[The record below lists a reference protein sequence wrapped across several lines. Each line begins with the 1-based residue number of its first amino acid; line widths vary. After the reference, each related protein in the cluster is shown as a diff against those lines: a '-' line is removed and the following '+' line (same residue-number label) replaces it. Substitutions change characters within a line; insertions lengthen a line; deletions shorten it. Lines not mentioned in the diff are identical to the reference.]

1 MKFHH
6 RSTTV
11 AAICIVLLFGLASA
25 PGQNSVDKDKGEAL
39 LENEGFES
47 FEEFETLDESEL
59 VEGSEED
66 KPALEHRGFRMALIA
81 LGFTVLAGFLVR
93 SRRLRP
99 TRAVLLLASLA
110 VLGFWNG
117 GCPCPISSF
126 QNLVLFLQGVDVKT
140 HSLIWFLALVPI
152 TYVFGRVWCGW
163 ICHLGALQE
172 FVHKPNRLAF
182 LHGEGARKAM
192 RVTRYVLF
200 FSLLAQLALTKE
212 NLFIHVNPFK
222 VAFNMRSFY
231 LSGWILL
238 GILLVSSLYVY
249 RPFCRSACPVGLM
262 LGWVGRLP
270 FASKLALNDDC
281 RTCKL
286 CSKACPA
293 EAVTTAHQQIQIRH
307 EDCFACGSC
316 MDACRRDSIS
326 FERKGGVD
334 DDTSKPH
341 HLDPGSVFV
350 PSNKVNG
357 RSGMRQPSGGAS
369 GAGEGRVGA
378 FVGDGTDRPTRLP
391 GS

>member
-6 RSTTV
+6 RSTAV
-11 AAICIVLLFGLASA
+11 AAICIFLLLSGSGPAL
-25 PGQNSVDKDKGEAL
+25 GQNPADKGETQ
-39 LENEGFES
+39 LENEEFES
-47 FEEFETLDESEL
+47 FEELETLDESEL
-59 VEGSEED
+59 VEGSEES
-66 KPALEHRGFRMALIA
+66 KSALEHSGFRMALIA
-81 LGFTVLAGFLVR
+81 LAFTVLAGFLVR

-99 TRAVLLLASLA
+99 TRAAFLLASLA
-110 VLGFWNG
+110 ILGFRNG

-126 QNLVLFLQGVDVKT
+126 QNLLLFLQGVDVKT
-140 HSLIWFLALVPI
+140 HSLVWFLALVPI

-182 LHGEGARKAM
+182 LHGEGARKTM

-200 FSLLAQLALTKE
+200 AVLLAQLTLTKD
-212 NLFIHVNPFK
+212 NLFIHVDPFK
-222 VAFNMRSFY
+222 VAFNLRSFY
-231 LSGWILL
+231 WSGWILL
-238 GILLVSSLYVY
+238 GILLVSSLYIY

-262 LGWVGRLP
+262 LGWVRRLP
-270 FASKLALNDDC
+270 FASKLALNGNC

-293 EAVTTAHQQIQIRH
+293 EAVTIAHQQVQIRH
-307 EDCFACGSC
+307 EDCLACGSC

-326 FERKGGVD
+326 FERKRVVD
-334 DDTSKPH
+334 DHTSKPH
-341 HLDPGSVFV
+341 LLDPDSVPI

-357 RSGMRQPSGGAS
+357 SSGVRQPSGGAP
-369 GAGEGRVGA
+369 GAGEGRIGT
-378 FVGDGTDRPTRLP
+378 FVGDGADRPTRLP